1 MFDVLPE
8 SQGRRFFVKASGKL
22 TDADY
27 RDLLPRLET
36 AIAGFGPLRMFIDM
50 EDFRGIELQAAWDD
64 FAFGVKHWN
73 DFERVAIIG
82 DKRGEELSAKAFDLI
97 TEVDI
102 RYFDIAERGR
112 ARAWIEDA

>member
-1 MFDVLPE
+1 MFEVLPE

-27 RDLLPRLET
+27 QDLLPRLET
-36 AIAGFGPLRMFIDM
+36 AIAGFGRLRMFIDM
-50 EDFRGIELQAAWDD
+50 EEFKGIELQAAWDD

-73 DFERVAIIG
+73 DFERVAIVG
-82 DKRGEELSAKAFDLI
+82 DKRWEELSVKTFDLI
-97 TEVDI
+97 TKGDF
-102 RYFDIAERGR
+102 RYFDVVDRGR